1 LIRDIALGHNLRLC
15 PGRHNL
21 DYKLRKS
28 KIDWIQSI
36 TVIISILI
44 PTLIGFAWM
53 ANSLRSIDRRL
64 NNLETKSA
72 VLETRIGFVE
82 RLLEMMGTPIKN
94 FMNQERTDP

>member
-1 LIRDIALGHNLRLC
+1 
-15 PGRHNL
+15 
-21 DYKLRKS
+21 
-28 KIDWIQSI
+28 
-36 TVIISILI
+36 
-44 PTLIGFAWM
+44 M